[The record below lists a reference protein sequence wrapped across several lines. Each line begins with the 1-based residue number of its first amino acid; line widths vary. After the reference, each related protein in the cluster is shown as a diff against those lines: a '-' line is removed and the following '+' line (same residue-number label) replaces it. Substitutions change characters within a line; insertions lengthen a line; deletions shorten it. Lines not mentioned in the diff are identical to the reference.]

1 MIGLDGVLFDE
12 DWEVMKGS
20 IFIVSSIVNN
30 NGVIW
35 THPSIVGSWRA
46 EL

>member
-1 MIGLDGVLFDE
+1 MIGLDGVSFDE

-30 NGVIW
+30 NSVWSGH
-35 THPSIVGSWRA
+35 THLKSRS
-46 EL
+46 